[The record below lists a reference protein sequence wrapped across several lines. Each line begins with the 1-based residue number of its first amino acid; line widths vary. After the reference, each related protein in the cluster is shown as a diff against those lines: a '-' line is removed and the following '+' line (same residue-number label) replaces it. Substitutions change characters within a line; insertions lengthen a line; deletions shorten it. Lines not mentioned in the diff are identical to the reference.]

1 MSLPKTAFISGLILV
16 AAGIVI
22 AVTPPAK
29 TSWELRSRVLV
40 DGETLNVSAGWRS
53 NSRQLVKQVL
63 SVEPPLKHAI
73 GLGAAFFPGGGKD
86 FVVAGS
92 AVELSSP
99 PRPFNFYVFDDVN
112 YGLWEAGLAYRAF
125 YEDRGRNSTSFSFSI
140 ASKEALPDLF
150 YFVVEESGAGLR
162 PVVLV
167 DSTISWTEKTLKTEC
182 SEYVCSSPPFLVEEA
197 RDFRIRGNATEESGN
212 RFNFYVMDYS
222 NYWNW
227 LAGGNYTAIFERNNV
242 ETVGFDAPLTESQAK
257 SILYFVVENPLKD
270 VDESVS
276 LNAVL
281 EWREKT
287 AAPAILGGW
296 VVGSIV
302 ASIGLATMVA
312 AGAASLVSKRRKIRG
327 ENMQVV
333 QLRA

>member
-1 MSLPKTAFISGLILV
+1 MSLPKTAFTAGLILL

-40 DGETLNVSAGWRS
+40 DGETLNVSAGWKS
-53 NSRQLVKQVL
+53 NSRLLVKQVL
-63 SVEPPLKHAI
+63 SVEPPLKHAV

-92 AVELSSP
+92 AVEQSSP
-99 PRPFNFYVFDDVN
+99 PRPFNFYVFDDAN
-112 YGLWEAGLAYRAF
+112 YGLWQAGIAYKAF
-125 YEDRGRNSTSFSFSI
+125 YEDKEKNSTSFSFSI
-140 ASKEALPDLF
+140 ASKEALPNSF

-162 PVVLV
+162 PIVLV

-182 SEYVCSSPPFLVEEA
+182 SEYVSSSPPFLIEEA
-197 RDFRIRGNATEESGN
+197 RDFRIRGNATETSGK
-212 RFNFYVMDYS
+212 RFNLYVMDYS

-227 LAGGNYTAIFERNNV
+227 LADENYTAIFERKNV
-242 ETVGFDAPLTESQAK
+242 ETVGFDVPLTESQAK
-257 SILYFVVENPLKD
+257 SILYFVAENPLKD

-276 LNAVL
+276 VNAVL

-287 AAPAILGGW
+287 TVPSILGGW
-296 VVGSIV
+296 VVGGIV
-302 ASIGLATMVA
+302 ALIGLFTMMVA
-312 AGAASLVSKRRKIRG
+312 GVASLVSKRGKKR
-327 ENMQVV
+327 ENV
-333 QLRA
+333 LK

>member
-1 MSLPKTAFISGLILV
+1 MSLPKTAFTAGLILL

-40 DGETLNVSAGWRS
+40 DGETLNVSAGWKS

-63 SVEPPLKHAI
+63 SVEPPLKHAV

-92 AVELSSP
+92 AVEQSSP

-112 YGLWEAGLAYRAF
+112 YGLWQAGIAYKAF
-125 YEDRGRNSTSFSFSI
+125 YEDKEKNSTSFSFSI
-140 ASKEALPDLF
+140 ASKEALPNSF

-162 PVVLV
+162 PIVLV

-182 SEYVCSSPPFLVEEA
+182 SEYVSSSPPFLIEEA
-197 RDFRIRGNATEESGN
+197 RDFRIRGNATETSGK
-212 RFNFYVMDYS
+212 RFNLYVMDYS

-227 LAGGNYTAIFERNNV
+227 LADENYTAIFERKNV
-242 ETVGFDAPLTESQAK
+242 ETVGFDVPLTESQAK
-257 SILYFVVENPLKD
+257 SILYFVAENPLKD

-276 LNAVL
+276 VNAVL

-287 AAPAILGGW
+287 TVPSILGGW
-296 VVGSIV
+296 VVGGIV
-302 ASIGLATMVA
+302 ALIGLITMMV
-312 AGAASLVSKRRKIRG
+312 AGAASLVSKRGKKR
-327 ENMQVV
+327 ENM
-333 QLRA
+333 LK